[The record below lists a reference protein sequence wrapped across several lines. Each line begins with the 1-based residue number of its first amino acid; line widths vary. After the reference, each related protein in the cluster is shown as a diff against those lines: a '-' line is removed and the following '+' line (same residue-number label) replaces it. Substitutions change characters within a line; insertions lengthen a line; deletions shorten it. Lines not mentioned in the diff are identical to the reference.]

1 MVSLSGESS
10 RYPSAYSAENT
21 TDTRVTTNE
30 YELTMSKTAQ
40 NIGSN
45 CALLIEEKT
54 HESSQPYNKVQN
66 RGVCDKHRIMST
78 CLSVLV
84 VLLTTVAVGSMVML
98 TLGGHIGSK
107 PPLNNTKEPDVITYQ
122 LAVDTTVKDSK
133 NLFWKEGNVPVENRE
148 IFVRRSGIYVINLS
162 LSLVSYS
169 KQLEPSIV
177 CIHINSVDNERCIR
191 VHLKE
196 DSAIPVNIQ
205 EVCRLDSLDKFWVSI
220 SNVDILYRSSSL
232 NTITVLKL

>member
-1 MVSLSGESS
+1 MVSIYGE
-10 RYPSAYSAENT
+10 AYSEENT

-30 YELTMSKTAQ
+30 YEQTMSKTAQ
-40 NIGSN
+40 NIGPT
-45 CALLIEEKT
+45 CALLIEERT
-54 HESSQPYNKVQN
+54 YDNSQPYNKAQN
-66 RGVCDKHRIMST
+66 RGGCDKHRIMST

-107 PPLNNTKEPDVITYQ
+107 PPLNNTKEPDFITYQ

-133 NLFWKEGNVPVENRE
+133 NLVWKEGDVPVENRE
-148 IFVRRSGIYVINLS
+148 IFVRRSGIYLINLS

-169 KQLEPSIV
+169 KQLGPSTV

-205 EVCRLDSLDKFWVSI
+205 EVCMLGSLDKFWVSI
-220 SNVDILYRSSSL
+220 SNVNILYRSSSL
-232 NTITVLKL
+232 NTVTVLKL